1 MRLLLGLLLCRI
13 IMDIPEYKIPEYEIP
28 YYEDGSRISN
38 SAIGW
43 FLNKGPAYLR
53 RMLDGKEKGLDLPQ
67 LRKGTMIHEF
77 LLQPDKFW
85 DDYVLFDGEKPKS
98 AQAQKFCE
106 NLINTVEIEPNKQLS
121 EAYRKSYSIVGKSED
136 KILSE
141 ALKISIEY
149 KDYIEAIKSKKI
161 LISQYDLD
169 QLMKIQNNVEEHK
182 LAKQLLQKAGDYSNI
197 HVYHEFQINW
207 DYWAEDEFNHGAL
220 TPIAC
225 KSLLDSCTF
234 NFDTKVCTIMDIKT
248 TAKLWHFEDSM
259 KEFDYCRQLCFYKE
273 AVYWYMKNVLKLN
286 EDEINEW
293 KFEYYIVAIDTTC
306 SNEIR
311 VFKLSTYQVSSRE
324 VAIHDFMI
332 NWFWHTITKEY
343 DHSRAYYVGDGS
355 ETLDL

>member
-1 MRLLLGLLLCRI
+1 MN
-13 IMDIPEYKIPEYEIP
+13 IPEYKIPEYEIP
-28 YYEDGSRISN
+28 YYEDDSRISN

-77 LLQPDKFW
+77 LLQPDQFW
-85 DDYVLFDGEKPKS
+85 NDYVLFTGEKPKS

-141 ALKISIEY
+141 ALKISVEY

-169 QLMKIQNNVEEHK
+169 QLMSIQHNIGAHK
-182 LAKQLLQKAGDYSNI
+182 LARQLIRRAGDHGSI
-197 HVYHEFQINW
+197 HIYHEFQINW
-207 DYWAEDEFNHGAL
+207 DYLVCDEFNHGAY

-259 KEFDYCRQLCFYKE
+259 KEFDYCRQLYFYQE
-273 AVYWYMKNVLKLN
+273 AVYWYMRNVLNLN
-286 EDEINEW
+286 EDEISEW
-293 KFEYYIVAIDTTC
+293 TFEYYIVAIDTTG

-311 VFKLSTYQVSSRE
+311 VFKLTSSQVSSRG
-324 VAIHDFMI
+324 VIVNDFMYD
-332 NWFWHTITKEY
+332 WLWHIATDNYE
-343 DHSRAYYVGDGS
+343 HSRAYYVGDGS
-355 ETLDL
+355 ETLNL

>member
-1 MRLLLGLLLCRI
+1 MI
-13 IMDIPEYKIPEYEIP
+13 TPEYKIPEYDIP
-28 YYEDGSRISN
+28 YYEDNTRISN

-43 FLNKGPAYLR
+43 FLNKGPAYFR

-85 DDYVLFDGEKPKS
+85 DDYVLFDGDKPKS

-106 NLINTVEIEPNKQLS
+106 NLINTVEIELNKQLS
-121 EAYRKSYSIVGKSED
+121 DAYRKSYSIVGKSED

-141 ALKISIEY
+141 ALKISVEY
-149 KDYIEAIKSKKI
+149 KDYIEAIRSKKI

-169 QLMKIQNNVEEHK
+169 QLMKIQHNVGEHK
-182 LAKQLLQKAGDYSNI
+182 LARQLIRRAGEHGSI
-197 HVYHEFQINW
+197 HAYHEFQINW
-207 DYWAEDEFNHGAL
+207 EYWTTDDLNHGAY

-234 NFDTKVCTIMDIKT
+234 DFNARVCTIMDIKT

-273 AVYWYMKNVLKLN
+273 AVYWYLDNVLELN
-286 EDEINEW
+286 NDEINMW
-293 KFEYYIVAIDTTC
+293 TFKYYIIAIDTTG

-311 VFKLSTYQVSSRE
+311 VFTLGSAQINSRDI
-324 VAIHDFMI
+324 AINNFMVEYLWHLGTG
-332 NWFWHTITKEY
+332 NW
-343 DHSRAYYVGDGS
+343 DHSYDYYNGDGS
-355 ETLDL
+355 EILNL

>member
-1 MRLLLGLLLCRI
+1 
-13 IMDIPEYKIPEYEIP
+13 MDIPEYKIPEYEIP

-43 FLNKGPAYLR
+43 FLNKGPSYLR

-141 ALKISIEY
+141 ALKISVEY

-169 QLMKIQNNVEEHK
+169 QLTAIKHNVWKHK
-182 LAKQLLQKAGDYSNI
+182 LATCLLKDAGNYGSI

-207 DYWAEDEFNHGAL
+207 EYAISSTIGTDADF
-220 TPIAC
+220 PIKC

-248 TAKLWHFEDSM
+248 TVKLWHFEDSM

-273 AVYWYMKNVLKLN
+273 AVYWYMKNVLKLS

-293 KFEYYIVAIDTTC
+293 KFEYYIIAIDTTG

-311 VFKLSTYQVSSRE
+311 VFKLSTYQVNSRD
-324 VAIHDFMI
+324 VVIHDFML

>member
-1 MRLLLGLLLCRI
+1 MI
-13 IMDIPEYKIPEYEIP
+13 TPEYKIPEYDIP
-28 YYEDGSRISN
+28 YYEDSTRISN

-43 FLNKGPAYLR
+43 FLNKGPAYFR

-106 NLINTVEIEPNKQLS
+106 NLINTVEIELNKQLS
-121 EAYRKSYSIVGKSED
+121 DAYRKSYSIVGKSED

-141 ALKISIEY
+141 ALKISVEY
-149 KDYIEAIKSKKI
+149 KDYIEAIRSKKI

-169 QLMKIQNNVEEHK
+169 QLMKIQHNVGEHK
-182 LAKQLLQKAGDYSNI
+182 LARQLIRRAGEHGSI

-207 DYWAEDEFNHGAL
+207 EYWTTDDLNHGAY

-234 NFDTKVCTIMDIKT
+234 DFNARVCTIMDIKT

-259 KEFDYCRQLCFYKE
+259 KEFDYCRQLCFYQE
-273 AVYWYMKNVLKLN
+273 AVYWYLTNVLELSN
-286 EDEINEW
+286 DEINKW
-293 KFEYYIVAIDTTC
+293 VFKFYIVAIDTTG

-311 VFKLSTYQVSSRE
+311 VFTLGTAQVSSRG
-324 VAIHDFMI
+324 VTILDFMTVYLWHLGTG
-332 NWFWHTITKEY
+332 NW
-343 DHSRAYYVGDGS
+343 DHSYDYYTGDGS
-355 ETLDL
+355 EILNL

>member
-1 MRLLLGLLLCRI
+1 MI
-13 IMDIPEYKIPEYEIP
+13 TPKYKIPEYDIP
-28 YYEDGSRISN
+28 YYEDNTRISN

-43 FLNKGPAYLR
+43 FLNKGPAYFR

-85 DDYVLFDGEKPKS
+85 DDYVLFDGDKPKS

-106 NLINTVEIEPNKQLS
+106 NLINTVEIELNKQLS

-141 ALKISIEY
+141 ALKISVEY

-169 QLMKIQNNVEEHK
+169 QLMKIQHNVGEHK
-182 LAKQLLQKAGDYSNI
+182 LARQLIRRAGEHGNI

-207 DYWAEDEFNHGAL
+207 DYWVVDELNNGAYAS
-220 TPIAC
+220 IAC

-234 NFDTKVCTIMDIKT
+234 NFDTKTCTIMDIKT

-259 KEFDYCRQLCFYKE
+259 KEFDYCRQLCFYKD
-273 AVYWYMKNVLKLN
+273 AVYWYLANVLGIT
-286 EDEINEW
+286 DEFDKW
-293 KFEYYIVAIDTTC
+293 RFEFYIIAIDTTG
-306 SNEIR
+306 SNEVR
-311 VFKLSTYQVSSRE
+311 VFRLDSSKVCSRNG
-324 VAIHDFMI
+324 VI
-332 NWFWHTITKEY
+332 NDTMTEIAWHMDKNLWEHGYEY
-343 DHSRAYYVGDGS
+343 YAGDGS
-355 ETLDL
+355 ETLNL

>member
-1 MRLLLGLLLCRI
+1 MI
-13 IMDIPEYKIPEYEIP
+13 TPEYKIPEYDIP
-28 YYEDGSRISN
+28 YYEDSTRISN

-43 FLNKGPAYLR
+43 FLNKGPAYFR

-85 DDYVLFDGEKPKS
+85 DDYVLFTGEKPKS

-141 ALKISIEY
+141 ALKISVEY
-149 KDYIEAIKSKKI
+149 KNYIEALKTNKM
-161 LISQYDLD
+161 LISEYDLK
-169 QLMKIQNNVEEHK
+169 QLEAIKANVQAHK
-182 LAKQLLQKAGDYSNI
+182 LANVLLRKAGQYGFTHI
-197 HVYHEFQINW
+197 YHEFQINW
-207 DYWAEDEFNHGAL
+207 EYSVY
-220 TPIAC
+220 IKIKC

-234 NFDTKVCTIMDIKT
+234 DFQNKVCVIMDIKT

-259 KEFDYCRQLCFYKE
+259 KEFDYCRQLRFYQL
-273 AVYWYMKNVLKLN
+273 AVYWYMENVLKLS
-286 EDEINEW
+286 EISEW
-293 KFEYYIVAIDTTC
+293 KFKFYIIAIDTTG

-311 VFKLSTYQVSSRE
+311 VFSLKPYQMSRSSIVIDDAMTE
-324 VAIHDFMI
+324 IA
-332 NWFWHTITKEY
+332 WHIDENLWEHGYEY
-343 DHSRAYYVGDGS
+343 YNGDGS
-355 ETLDL
+355 ETLNL

>member
-1 MRLLLGLLLCRI
+1 MI
-13 IMDIPEYKIPEYEIP
+13 TPEYKIPEYDIP
-28 YYEDGSRISN
+28 YYEDNTRISN

-43 FLNKGPAYLR
+43 FLNKGPAYFR
-53 RMLDGKEKGLDLPQ
+53 NMLDGKEKGLDLPQ

-77 LLQPDKFW
+77 LLQPDQFW
-85 DDYVLFDGEKPKS
+85 NDYVLFDGEKPKS

-106 NLINTVEIEPNKQLS
+106 NLINTVEIELNKQLS
-121 EAYRKSYSIVGKSED
+121 EAYRKSYSIIGKSED

-141 ALKISIEY
+141 ALKISVEY

-169 QLMKIQNNVEEHK
+169 QLMKIQHNVDEHK
-182 LAKQLLQKAGDYSNI
+182 LAKQLLQKAGDYGNI

-207 DYWAEDEFNHGAL
+207 DYLVEDELNHGAL

-234 NFDTKVCTIMDIKT
+234 NFDTKTCTIMDIKT

-259 KEFDYCRQLCFYKE
+259 KEFDYCRQLCFYQE
-273 AVYWYMKNVLKLN
+273 AVYWYLN
-286 EDEINEW
+286 NELELSSDEINEW
-293 KFEYYIVAIDTTC
+293 RFEYYIIAIDTTG

-311 VFKLSTYQVSSRE
+311 VFKLATHQVTSRG
-324 VAIHDFMI
+324 VTIHDFMSVYLWHLGTG
-332 NWFWHTITKEY
+332 NW
-343 DHSRAYYVGDGS
+343 DHSYYYYTGDGS
-355 ETLDL
+355 ETLNL

>member
-1 MRLLLGLLLCRI
+1 MK
-13 IMDIPEYKIPEYEIP
+13 IPEYKIPEYDIP
-28 YYEDGSRISN
+28 YYEDGTRISN

-43 FLNKGPAYLR
+43 FLNKGPAYFR
-53 RMLDGKEKGLDLPQ
+53 NMLDGKEKGLDLPQ

-77 LLQPDKFW
+77 LLQPDQFW
-85 DDYVLFDGEKPKS
+85 NDYVLFDGDKPKS

-106 NLINTVEIEPNKQLS
+106 NLINTVEIELNKQLS

-141 ALKISIEY
+141 ALKISVEY

-169 QLMKIQNNVEEHK
+169 QLMKIQHNVGEHK
-182 LAKQLLQKAGDYSNI
+182 LARQLIRRAGEHGSI

-207 DYWAEDEFNHGAL
+207 DYLVEDELNHEAL

-234 NFDTKVCTIMDIKT
+234 NFDTKTCTIMDIKT

-259 KEFDYCRQLCFYKE
+259 KEFDYCRQLCFYQE
-273 AVYWYMKNVLKLN
+273 AVYWYLN
-286 EDEINEW
+286 NELELSSDEINEW
-293 KFEYYIVAIDTTC
+293 RFESYIIAIDTTG

-311 VFKLSTYQVSSRE
+311 VFKLTAPQVTSRG
-324 VAIHDFMI
+324 VTIYDFMRI
-332 NWFWHTITKEY
+332 YLWHLETGNW
-343 DHSRAYYVGDGS
+343 DHSYDYYTGDGS
-355 ETLDL
+355 ETLNL

>member
-1 MRLLLGLLLCRI
+1 MI
-13 IMDIPEYKIPEYEIP
+13 TPKYKIPEYDIP
-28 YYEDGSRISN
+28 YYEDNTRISN

-43 FLNKGPAYLR
+43 FLNKGPAYFR
-53 RMLDGKEKGLDLPQ
+53 NMLDGKEKGLDLPQ

-77 LLQPDKFW
+77 LLQPDQFW
-85 DDYVLFDGEKPKS
+85 NDYVLFNGDKPKS

-106 NLINTVEIEPNKQLS
+106 NLINTVEIELNKQLS

-141 ALKISIEY
+141 ALKISVEY

-169 QLMKIQNNVEEHK
+169 QLMKIQHNVEEHK
-182 LAKQLLQKAGDYSNI
+182 LAKQLLQKAGDYSNM

-207 DYWAEDEFNHGAL
+207 DYLAEDELNHGAY

-234 NFDTKVCTIMDIKT
+234 DFDTRTCTIMDIKT

-259 KEFDYCRQLCFYKE
+259 KEFDYCRQLCFYQD
-273 AVYWYMKNVLKLN
+273 AVYWYFENVLKMT
-286 EDEINEW
+286 DEFDKW
-293 KFEYYIVAIDTTC
+293 RFEFYIIAIDTTG

-311 VFKLSTYQVSSRE
+311 VFGLDSIQINSRE
-324 VAIHDFMI
+324 IAIHDFMKVYLWHLGTE
-332 NWFWHTITKEY
+332 NW
-343 DHSRAYYVGDGS
+343 DHSYEYYNGDGS
-355 ETLDL
+355 ENLNL

>member
-1 MRLLLGLLLCRI
+1 MTT
-13 IMDIPEYKIPEYEIP
+13 PEYKIPEYDIP
-28 YYEDGSRISN
+28 YYEDNTRISN

-43 FLNKGPAYLR
+43 FLNKGPAYFR

-106 NLINTVEIEPNKQLS
+106 NLINTVEIELNKQLS
-121 EAYRKSYSIVGKSED
+121 DAYRKSYSIVGKSED

-141 ALKISIEY
+141 ALKISVEY

-169 QLMKIQNNVEEHK
+169 QLMKIQHNVGEHK
-182 LAKQLLQKAGDYSNI
+182 LARQLIRRAGEHGNI

-207 DYWAEDEFNHGAL
+207 EYWVNDELNHGAC

-234 NFDTKVCTIMDIKT
+234 DFNARVCTIMDIKT

-259 KEFDYCRQLCFYKE
+259 KEFDYCRQLCFYKK
-273 AVYWYMKNVLKLN
+273 AVYWYLANVLELSP
-286 EDEINEW
+286 DEIDKW
-293 KFEYYIVAIDTTC
+293 VFKYYIIAIDTTG

-311 VFKLSTYQVSSRE
+311 VFMLGSTQVNSRNDT
-324 VAIHDFMI
+324 IHDFMRVYLWHLGTG
-332 NWFWHTITKEY
+332 NW
-343 DHSRAYYVGDGS
+343 DHSYDYYTGDGS
-355 ETLDL
+355 ETLNL

>member
-1 MRLLLGLLLCRI
+1 MI
-13 IMDIPEYKIPEYEIP
+13 TPKYKIPEYDIP
-28 YYEDGSRISN
+28 YYEDNTRISN

-43 FLNKGPAYLR
+43 FLNKGPAYFR
-53 RMLDGKEKGLDLPQ
+53 NMLDGKEKGLDLPQ

-77 LLQPDKFW
+77 LLQPDQFW
-85 DDYVLFDGEKPKS
+85 NDYVLFDGEKPKS

-106 NLINTVEIEPNKQLS
+106 NLINTVEIELNKQLS

-141 ALKISIEY
+141 ALKISVEY

-169 QLMKIQNNVEEHK
+169 QLMKIQHNVGEHK
-182 LAKQLLQKAGDYSNI
+182 LARQLIRRSGEHGNI

-207 DYWAEDEFNHGAL
+207 DYWIIDELNNEAY
-220 TPIAC
+220 TPVAC

-234 NFDTKVCTIMDIKT
+234 NFDTRTCTIMDIKT

-259 KEFDYCRQLCFYKE
+259 KEFDYCRQLCFYQE
-273 AVYWYMKNVLKLN
+273 AVYWYLTNVLGIT
-286 EDEINEW
+286 DEFDKW
-293 KFEYYIVAIDTTC
+293 RFEFYIIAIDTTG

-311 VFKLSTYQVSSRE
+311 VFRLDSSQVCSRND
-324 VAIHDFMI
+324 VI
-332 NWFWHTITKEY
+332 NDTMTEIAWHMDKNLWEHGYEY
-343 DHSRAYYVGDGS
+343 YAGDGS
-355 ETLDL
+355 ETLNL

>member
-1 MRLLLGLLLCRI
+1 MN
-13 IMDIPEYKIPEYEIP
+13 IPEYKIPEYDIP
-28 YYEDGSRISN
+28 YYEDNTRISN

-43 FLNKGPAYLR
+43 FLNKGPAYFR
-53 RMLDGKEKGLDLPQ
+53 NMLDGKEKGLDLPQ

-141 ALKISIEY
+141 ALKISVEY

-161 LISQYDLD
+161 LISKYDLD
-169 QLMKIQNNVEEHK
+169 QLTAIKHNIWKHK
-182 LAKQLLQKAGDYSNI
+182 LATCLLKDAGDYGSI
-197 HVYHEFQINW
+197 HIYHEFQINW
-207 DYWAEDEFNHGAL
+207 EYAISSTISTDIDFQ
-220 TPIAC
+220 IKC

-259 KEFDYCRQLCFYKE
+259 KEFDYCRQLCFYQK
-273 AVYWYMKNVLKLN
+273 AVYWYLANVLELSN
-286 EDEINEW
+286 DEIDKWE
-293 KFEYYIVAIDTTC
+293 FEFYIIAIDTTG

-311 VFKLSTYQVSSRE
+311 VFRLATSQVTSRG
-324 VAIHDFMI
+324 VTIHDFMRVYLWHLGTD
-332 NWFWHTITKEY
+332 NW
-343 DHSRAYYVGDGS
+343 DHSYDYYNGDGS

>member
-1 MRLLLGLLLCRI
+1 MN
-13 IMDIPEYKIPEYEIP
+13 IPEYKIPEYEIP

-141 ALKISIEY
+141 ALKISVEY

-169 QLMKIQNNVEEHK
+169 QLMKIQHNVGEHK
-182 LAKQLLQKAGDYSNI
+182 LARQLIRRAGDHGSI
-197 HVYHEFQINW
+197 HVYHEFHINW
-207 DYWAEDEFNHGAL
+207 EYWIIDESNHDL
-220 TPIAC
+220 ITC

-234 NFDTKVCTIMDIKT
+234 NFETKVCTIMDIKT
-248 TAKLWHFEDSM
+248 TAKLWHF
-259 KEFDYCRQLCFYKE
+259 
-273 AVYWYMKNVLKLN
+273 
-286 EDEINEW
+286 
-293 KFEYYIVAIDTTC
+293 
-306 SNEIR
+306 
-311 VFKLSTYQVSSRE
+311 
-324 VAIHDFMI
+324 
-332 NWFWHTITKEY
+332 
-343 DHSRAYYVGDGS
+343 
-355 ETLDL
+355 

>member
-1 MRLLLGLLLCRI
+1 MTT
-13 IMDIPEYKIPEYEIP
+13 PEYKIPEYDIP
-28 YYEDGSRISN
+28 YYEDSTRISN

-43 FLNKGPAYLR
+43 FLNKGPAYFR

-106 NLINTVEIEPNKQLS
+106 NLINTVEIELNKQFS
-121 EAYRKSYSIVGKSED
+121 DAYRKSYSIVGKSED

-141 ALKISIEY
+141 ALKISVEY
-149 KDYIEAIKSKKI
+149 KDYIEAIRSKKI

-169 QLMKIQNNVEEHK
+169 QLMKIQHNVGEHK
-182 LAKQLLQKAGDYSNI
+182 LARQLIRRAGEHGSI

-207 DYWAEDEFNHGAL
+207 EYWVNDELNHGAY

-234 NFDTKVCTIMDIKT
+234 DFNARVCTIMDIKT

-259 KEFDYCRQLCFYKE
+259 KEFDYCRQLCFYKK
-273 AVYWYMKNVLKLN
+273 AVYWYLANVLELSPN
-286 EDEINEW
+286 EIDKW
-293 KFEYYIVAIDTTC
+293 VFKYYIIAIDTTG

-311 VFKLSTYQVSSRE
+311 VFMLGSTQVNSRNDT
-324 VAIHDFMI
+324 IHDFMRVYLWHLGTG
-332 NWFWHTITKEY
+332 NW
-343 DHSRAYYVGDGS
+343 DHSYDYYTGDGS

>member
-1 MRLLLGLLLCRI
+1 MI
-13 IMDIPEYKIPEYEIP
+13 TPKYKIPEYDIP
-28 YYEDGSRISN
+28 YYEDNTRISN

-77 LLQPDKFW
+77 LLQPDQFW
-85 DDYVLFDGEKPKS
+85 NDYVLFNGDKPKS

-106 NLINTVEIEPNKQLS
+106 NLINTVEIELNKQLS

-141 ALKISIEY
+141 ALKISVEY
-149 KDYIEAIKSKKI
+149 KDYIEAIKSNKI

-169 QLMKIQNNVEEHK
+169 QLMNIQHNVEEHK

-207 DYWAEDEFNHGAL
+207 DYLVEDELNHGAL

-234 NFDTKVCTIMDIKT
+234 NFETKTCTIMDIKT

-259 KEFDYCRQLCFYKE
+259 KEFDYCRQLCFYQE
-273 AVYWYMKNVLKLN
+273 AVYWYLTNILKLSN
-286 EDEINEW
+286 GEIDKW
-293 KFEYYIVAIDTTC
+293 RFEYYIIAIDTTG

-311 VFKLSTYQVSSRE
+311 VFKLNTHQVTSRG
-324 VAIHDFMI
+324 VTIHDFMSVYLWHLGTG
-332 NWFWHTITKEY
+332 NW
-343 DHSRAYYVGDGS
+343 DHSYDYYTGDGS
-355 ETLDL
+355 ETLNL

>member
-1 MRLLLGLLLCRI
+1 MN
-13 IMDIPEYKIPEYEIP
+13 IPEYKIPEYDIP
-28 YYEDGSRISN
+28 YYEDNTRISN

-43 FLNKGPAYLR
+43 FLNKGPAYFR
-53 RMLDGKEKGLDLPQ
+53 NMLDGKEKGLDLPQ

-77 LLQPDKFW
+77 LLQPDQFW
-85 DDYVLFDGEKPKS
+85 NDYVLFDGDKPKS

-106 NLINTVEIEPNKQLS
+106 NLINTVEIELNKQLS

-141 ALKISIEY
+141 ALKISVEY

-169 QLMKIQNNVEEHK
+169 QLMKIQHNVEEHK

-207 DYWAEDEFNHGAL
+207 DYWAEDELNHGAL

-234 NFDTKVCTIMDIKT
+234 DFDAKTCTIMDIKT
-248 TAKLWHFEDSM
+248 TAKVWQFEESM
-259 KEFDYCRQLCFYKE
+259 KEFD
-273 AVYWYMKNVLKLN
+273 
-286 EDEINEW
+286 
-293 KFEYYIVAIDTTC
+293 
-306 SNEIR
+306 
-311 VFKLSTYQVSSRE
+311 
-324 VAIHDFMI
+324 
-332 NWFWHTITKEY
+332 
-343 DHSRAYYVGDGS
+343 
-355 ETLDL
+355 

>member
-1 MRLLLGLLLCRI
+1 MI
-13 IMDIPEYKIPEYEIP
+13 TPKYKIPEYDIP
-28 YYEDGSRISN
+28 YYEDNTRISN

-77 LLQPDKFW
+77 LLQPDQFW
-85 DDYVLFDGEKPKS
+85 NDYVLFDGDKPKS
-98 AQAQKFCE
+98 VQAQKFCE
-106 NLINTVEIEPNKQLS
+106 NLINTVEIELNKQLS
-121 EAYRKSYSIVGKSED
+121 DAYRKSYSIVGKSED

-141 ALKISIEY
+141 ALKISVEY

-169 QLMKIQNNVEEHK
+169 QLMKIQHNVEKHK

-207 DYWAEDEFNHGAL
+207 DYWAEDELNHGAL
-220 TPIAC
+220 TPVAC

-234 NFDTKVCTIMDIKT
+234 NFDTRTCTIMDIKT

-259 KEFDYCRQLCFYKE
+259 KEFDYCRQLCFYKD
-273 AVYWYMKNVLKLN
+273 AVYWYLANVLGIT
-286 EDEINEW
+286 DEFDKW
-293 KFEYYIVAIDTTC
+293 RFEFYIIAIDTTG

-311 VFKLSTYQVSSRE
+311 VFRLDSSKICSRND
-324 VAIHDFMI
+324 VI
-332 NWFWHTITKEY
+332 NDAMTEIAWHMDKNLWEHGYEY
-343 DHSRAYYVGDGS
+343 YAGDGS
-355 ETLDL
+355 ETLNL

>member
-1 MRLLLGLLLCRI
+1 MI
-13 IMDIPEYKIPEYEIP
+13 TPEYKIPEYDIP
-28 YYEDGSRISN
+28 YYEDNTRISN

-43 FLNKGPAYLR
+43 FLNKGPAYFR

-106 NLINTVEIEPNKQLS
+106 NLINTVEIELNKQLS
-121 EAYRKSYSIVGKSED
+121 DAYRKSYSIVGKSED

-141 ALKISIEY
+141 ALKISVEY
-149 KDYIEAIKSKKI
+149 KDYIEAIRSKKV

-169 QLMKIQNNVEEHK
+169 QLMKIQHNVGEHK
-182 LAKQLLQKAGDYSNI
+182 LARQLIRRAGEHGSI

-207 DYWAEDEFNHGAL
+207 EYWTTDDLNHGAY

-234 NFDTKVCTIMDIKT
+234 DFNARVCTIMDIKT

-273 AVYWYMKNVLKLN
+273 AVYWYLSNVLELSN
-286 EDEINEW
+286 DEFDKW
-293 KFEYYIVAIDTTC
+293 AFKFYIIAIDTTG

-311 VFKLSTYQVSSRE
+311 VFTLGSAQVNSRE
-324 VAIHDFMI
+324 ETINKFMVEYLWHLGTE
-332 NWFWHTITKEY
+332 NW
-343 DHSRAYYVGDGS
+343 DHSYDYYTGDGS
-355 ETLDL
+355 EILIL

>member
-1 MRLLLGLLLCRI
+1 MI
-13 IMDIPEYKIPEYEIP
+13 TPEYKIPEYDIP
-28 YYEDGSRISN
+28 YYEDNTRISN

-53 RMLDGKEKGLDLPQ
+53 NMLDGKEKGLDLPQ

-77 LLQPDKFW
+77 LLQPDQFW
-85 DDYVLFDGEKPKS
+85 NDYVLFDGDKPKS

-106 NLINTVEIEPNKQLS
+106 NLINTVEIELNKQLS

-141 ALKISIEY
+141 ALKISVEY

-169 QLMKIQNNVEEHK
+169 QLMKIQHNVGEHK
-182 LAKQLLQKAGDYSNI
+182 LARQLIRRAGDHGNI

-207 DYWAEDEFNHGAL
+207 DYVIFKLGITKAFS
-220 TPIAC
+220 IKC

-234 NFDTKVCTIMDIKT
+234 NFDTKTCTIMDIKT

-259 KEFDYCRQLCFYKE
+259 KEFDYCRQLCFYQE
-273 AVYWYMKNVLKLN
+273 AAYWYLSNVLKLSK
-286 EDEINEW
+286 EIDNW
-293 KFEYYIVAIDTTC
+293 KFEYYIVAIDTTG

-311 VFKLSTYQVSSRE
+311 VFKLSSGQVMSRS
-324 VAIHDFMI
+324 AIISNFMY
-332 NWFWHTITKEY
+332 NWLWHTETKNY
-343 DHSRAYYVGDGS
+343 DHSLAYYVGDGS
-355 ETLDL
+355 ETLNL

>member
-1 MRLLLGLLLCRI
+1 ML
-13 IMDIPEYKIPEYEIP
+13 MVTPEYKIPEYDIP
-28 YYEDGSRISN
+28 YYEDNTRISN

-43 FLNKGPAYLR
+43 FLNKGPAYFR
-53 RMLDGKEKGLDLPQ
+53 NMLDGKEKGLDLPQ

-85 DDYVLFDGEKPKS
+85 DDYVLFDGDKPKS

-106 NLINTVEIEPNKQLS
+106 NLINTVEIELNKQLS

-141 ALKISIEY
+141 ALKISVEY

-169 QLMKIQNNVEEHK
+169 QLMKIQHNVDEHK
-182 LAKQLLQKAGDYSNI
+182 LAKQLLQKADDYSNI

-207 DYWAEDEFNHGAL
+207 DYLVEDELNHGAL
-220 TPIAC
+220 TTIAC

-234 NFDTKVCTIMDIKT
+234 NFDTRTCTIMDIKT

-259 KEFDYCRQLCFYKE
+259 KEFDYCRQLCFYQE
-273 AVYWYMKNVLKLN
+273 AVYWYLN
-286 EDEINEW
+286 NEFELSSDEINEW
-293 KFEYYIVAIDTTC
+293 RFEYYIIAIDTTG

-311 VFKLSTYQVSSRE
+311 VFRLATHQVTSRG
-324 VAIHDFMI
+324 VTIHDFMRVYLWHFGTD
-332 NWFWHTITKEY
+332 NW
-343 DHSRAYYVGDGS
+343 DHSYDYYTGDGS
-355 ETLDL
+355 ETLNL

>member
-1 MRLLLGLLLCRI
+1 MTT
-13 IMDIPEYKIPEYEIP
+13 PEYKIPEYNIP
-28 YYEDGSRISN
+28 YYEDNTRISN

-43 FLNKGPAYLR
+43 FLNKGPAYFR

-106 NLINTVEIEPNKQLS
+106 NLINTVEIELNKQLS

-141 ALKISIEY
+141 ALKISVEY
-149 KDYIEAIKSKKI
+149 KDYIEAIRSKKV

-169 QLMKIQNNVEEHK
+169 QLMKIQHNVGEHK
-182 LAKQLLQKAGDYSNI
+182 LARQLIRRAGEHGSI

-207 DYWAEDEFNHGAL
+207 EYWVNDELNHGAY

-234 NFDTKVCTIMDIKT
+234 DFNARVCTIMDIKT

-259 KEFDYCRQLCFYKE
+259 KEFDYCRQLCFYKK
-273 AVYWYMKNVLKLN
+273 AVYWYLANVLELSP
-286 EDEINEW
+286 DEIDKW
-293 KFEYYIVAIDTTC
+293 VFKYYIIAIDTTG

-311 VFKLSTYQVSSRE
+311 VFMLDSTQVNSRNDT
-324 VAIHDFMI
+324 IHDFMI
-332 NWFWHTITKEY
+332 VYLWHLGTGNW
-343 DHSRAYYVGDGS
+343 DHSYDYYTGDGS
-355 ETLDL
+355 EILIL

>member
-1 MRLLLGLLLCRI
+1 MN
-13 IMDIPEYKIPEYEIP
+13 IPEYKIPEYEIP

-141 ALKISIEY
+141 ALKISVEY

-169 QLMKIQNNVEEHK
+169 QLMKIQHNVGEHK
-182 LAKQLLQKAGDYSNI
+182 LARQLIRRAGDHGSI

-207 DYWAEDEFNHGAL
+207 DYLVIDELNHGDYA
-220 TPIAC
+220 TIAC

-234 NFDTKVCTIMDIKT
+234 NFYTKVCTIMDIKT

-259 KEFDYCRQLCFYKE
+259 KEFDYCRQLCFYKD
-273 AVYWYMKNVLKLN
+273 AVYWYLANVLGIT
-286 EDEINEW
+286 DEFDKW
-293 KFEYYIVAIDTTC
+293 RFEFYIIAIDTTG

-311 VFKLSTYQVSSRE
+311 VFRLDPSQVCSRNE
-324 VAIHDFMI
+324 VI
-332 NWFWHTITKEY
+332 NDAMTEIAWHMDKNLWEHSYEY
-343 DHSRAYYVGDGS
+343 YAGDGS
-355 ETLDL
+355 ETLNL

>member
-1 MRLLLGLLLCRI
+1 MI
-13 IMDIPEYKIPEYEIP
+13 TPEYKIPEYNIP
-28 YYEDGSRISN
+28 YYEDNTRISN

-43 FLNKGPAYLR
+43 FLNKGPAYFR
-53 RMLDGKEKGLDLPQ
+53 NMLDGKEKGLDLPQ

-85 DDYVLFDGEKPKS
+85 DDYVLFDGDKPKS

-106 NLINTVEIEPNKQLS
+106 NLINTVEIELNKQLS
-121 EAYRKSYSIVGKSED
+121 DAYRKSYSIVGKSED

-141 ALKISIEY
+141 ALKISVEY
-149 KDYIEAIKSKKI
+149 KDYIEAIRAKKI

-169 QLMKIQNNVEEHK
+169 QLMKIQHNVGGHK
-182 LAKQLLQKAGDYSNI
+182 LARQLIRRVGEHGSI

-207 DYWAEDEFNHGAL
+207 EYWVNDELNHGAY

-234 NFDTKVCTIMDIKT
+234 DFNARVCTIMDIKT

-273 AVYWYMKNVLKLN
+273 AVYWYLANVLELSN
-286 EDEINEW
+286 DEIDKW
-293 KFEYYIVAIDTTC
+293 MFKYYIIAIDTTG

-311 VFKLSTYQVSSRE
+311 VFTLGSSQVNSRE
-324 VAIHDFMI
+324 ETINKFMVEYLWHLGTD
-332 NWFWHTITKEY
+332 NW
-343 DHSRAYYVGDGS
+343 DHSYDYYTGDGS
-355 ETLDL
+355 EILNL

>member
-1 MRLLLGLLLCRI
+1 MI
-13 IMDIPEYKIPEYEIP
+13 TPEYKIPEYDIP
-28 YYEDGSRISN
+28 YYEDNTRISN

-43 FLNKGPAYLR
+43 FLNKGPAYFR
-53 RMLDGKEKGLDLPQ
+53 NMLDGKEKGLDLPQ

-77 LLQPDKFW
+77 LLQPDQFW
-85 DDYVLFDGEKPKS
+85 NDYVLFDGEKPKS

-106 NLINTVEIEPNKQLS
+106 NLINTVEIELNKQLS
-121 EAYRKSYSIVGKSED
+121 DAYRKSYSIVGKSED

-141 ALKISIEY
+141 ALKISVEY

-169 QLMKIQNNVEEHK
+169 QLMKIQHNVGEHK
-182 LAKQLLQKAGDYSNI
+182 LARQLIRRAGEHGSI

-207 DYWAEDEFNHGAL
+207 EYWTTDDLNHGAY

-234 NFDTKVCTIMDIKT
+234 DFNARVCTIMDIKT

-273 AVYWYMKNVLKLN
+273 AVYWYLSNVLELSN
-286 EDEINEW
+286 DEFDKW
-293 KFEYYIVAIDTTC
+293 TLRFYIIAIDTTG

-311 VFKLSTYQVSSRE
+311 VFTLGSAQVNSRE
-324 VAIHDFMI
+324 ETINKFMVEYLWHLGTE
-332 NWFWHTITKEY
+332 NW
-343 DHSRAYYVGDGS
+343 DHSYDYYTGDGS
-355 ETLDL
+355 EILIL

>member
-1 MRLLLGLLLCRI
+1 MN
-13 IMDIPEYKIPEYEIP
+13 IPEYKIPKYEIP

-77 LLQPDKFW
+77 LLQPDQFW
-85 DDYVLFDGEKPKS
+85 NDYVLFTGEKPKS

-141 ALKISIEY
+141 ALKISVEY

-169 QLMKIQNNVEEHK
+169 QLMSIQHNIGAHK
-182 LAKQLLQKAGDYSNI
+182 LARQLIRRAGDHGSI

-207 DYWAEDEFNHGAL
+207 DYLVCDEFNHGAY

-259 KEFDYCRQLCFYKE
+259 KEFDYCRQLCFYHE
-273 AVYWYMKNVLKLN
+273 AVYWYLSNVLGLSS
-286 EDEINEW
+286 DEINEW
-293 KFEYYIVAIDTTC
+293 SFEYYIVAIDTTG

-311 VFKLSTYQVSSRE
+311 VFKLSTYQVSSRGII
-324 VAIHDFMI
+324 IHDFMR
-332 NWFWHTITKEY
+332 NWFWHTVTEEY

>member
-1 MRLLLGLLLCRI
+1 MI
-13 IMDIPEYKIPEYEIP
+13 TPEYKIPEYDIS
-28 YYEDGSRISN
+28 YYEDNTRISN

-43 FLNKGPAYLR
+43 FLNKGPAYFR
-53 RMLDGKEKGLDLPQ
+53 NMLDGKEKGLDLPQ

-77 LLQPDKFW
+77 LLQPDQFW
-85 DDYVLFDGEKPKS
+85 NDYVLFDGDKPKS

-106 NLINTVEIEPNKQLS
+106 NLINTVEIELNKQLS

-141 ALKISIEY
+141 ALKISVEY

-169 QLMKIQNNVEEHK
+169 QLMKIQHNVDEHK

-207 DYWAEDEFNHGAL
+207 DYLAEDELNHGAL

-234 NFDTKVCTIMDIKT
+234 DFDTKTCTIMDIKT

-259 KEFDYCRQLCFYKE
+259 KEFDYCRQLCFYQE
-273 AVYWYMKNVLKLN
+273 AVYWYLN
-286 EDEINEW
+286 NELELSSDEINEW
-293 KFEYYIVAIDTTC
+293 RFEYYIIAIDTTG

-311 VFKLSTYQVSSRE
+311 VFKLATHQVTSRG
-324 VAIHDFMI
+324 VAIHDFMSVYLWHLGTG
-332 NWFWHTITKEY
+332 NW
-343 DHSRAYYVGDGS
+343 DHSYDYYTGDGS
-355 ETLDL
+355 ETLNL

>member
-1 MRLLLGLLLCRI
+1 MI
-13 IMDIPEYKIPEYEIP
+13 TPEYKVPEYDIP
-28 YYEDGSRISN
+28 YYEDSTRISN

-43 FLNKGPAYLR
+43 FLNKGPAFFR

-106 NLINTVEIEPNKQLS
+106 NLINTVEIELNKQLS
-121 EAYRKSYSIVGKSED
+121 DAYRKSYSIVGKSED

-141 ALKISIEY
+141 ALKISVEY
-149 KDYIEAIKSKKI
+149 KDYIEVIKSKKI

-169 QLMKIQNNVEEHK
+169 QLMKIQHNVGEHK
-182 LAKQLLQKAGDYSNI
+182 LARQLIRRAGEHGSI

-207 DYWAEDEFNHGAL
+207 EYWVNDELNHGAY

-234 NFDTKVCTIMDIKT
+234 DFNARVCTIMDIKT

-259 KEFDYCRQLCFYKE
+259 KEFDYCRQLCFYKK
-273 AVYWYMKNVLKLN
+273 AVYWYLANVLELSP
-286 EDEINEW
+286 DEIDKW
-293 KFEYYIVAIDTTC
+293 VFKYYIIAIDTTG

-311 VFKLSTYQVSSRE
+311 VFMLGSTQVNSRNDT
-324 VAIHDFMI
+324 IHDFMRVYLWHLGTG
-332 NWFWHTITKEY
+332 NW
-343 DHSRAYYVGDGS
+343 DHSYDYYTGDGS

>member
-1 MRLLLGLLLCRI
+1 MNY
-13 IMDIPEYKIPEYEIP
+13 PEYKIPSYDIP
-28 YYEDGSRISN
+28 YYEDNTRVSN

-43 FLNKGPAYLR
+43 FLNKGPAFFR

-106 NLINTVEIEPNKQLS
+106 NLINTVEIELNKQLS
-121 EAYRKSYSIVGKSED
+121 DAYRKSYSIVGKSED

-141 ALKISIEY
+141 ALKMSIEY
-149 KDYIEAIKSKKI
+149 KDYIEAIKSRKV

-169 QLMKIQNNVEEHK
+169 KLTAIKANIQEHK
-182 LAKQLLQKAGDYSNI
+182 LARKLLQEANDYKSI

-207 DYWAEDEFNHGAL
+207 EMYIDDDKYL
-220 TPIAC
+220 SC

-234 NFDTKVCTIMDIKT
+234 DWNNKECIIMDIKT
-248 TAKLWHFEDSM
+248 TGKFWHFEDSM
-259 KEFDYCRQLCFYKE
+259 NEFDYCRQLHFYE
-273 AVYWYMKNVLKLN
+273 YAVEWYLRNILN
-286 EDEINEW
+286 ENPNEW
-293 KFEYYIVAIDTTC
+293 KFTCYIIAVDTTG

-311 VFKLSTYQVSSRE
+311 VFKLKYSQLDKSSSNICY
-324 VAIHDFMI
+324 ACNNIY
-332 NWFWHTITKEY
+332 WHMTNNKW
-343 DHSRAYYVGDGS
+343 DHSREYYDGDGS
-355 ETLDL
+355 EDLNL

>member
-1 MRLLLGLLLCRI
+1 MI
-13 IMDIPEYKIPEYEIP
+13 TPEYKIPEYDIP
-28 YYEDGSRISN
+28 YYEDNTRISN

-43 FLNKGPAYLR
+43 FLNKGPAYFR

-85 DDYVLFDGEKPKS
+85 DDYVLFDGDKPKS

-106 NLINTVEIEPNKQLS
+106 NLINTVEIELNKQLS
-121 EAYRKSYSIVGKSED
+121 DAYRKSYSIVGKSED

-141 ALKISIEY
+141 ALKISVEY
-149 KDYIEAIKSKKI
+149 KDYIEAIRSKKT

-169 QLMKIQNNVEEHK
+169 QLMKIQHNVGEHK
-182 LAKQLLQKAGDYSNI
+182 LARQLIRRAGEHGNI

-207 DYWAEDEFNHGAL
+207 DYFAEDELNHEAY

-234 NFDTKVCTIMDIKT
+234 NFDTRTCTIMDIKT

-273 AVYWYMKNVLKLN
+273 AVYWYLINVLELSI
-286 EDEINEW
+286 DEFYKW
-293 KFEYYIVAIDTTC
+293 RFEFYIIAIDTTG

-311 VFKLSTYQVSSRE
+311 VFKLDSTQVDSRSDT
-324 VAIHDFMI
+324 IHDFMTLYLWHLGTD
-332 NWFWHTITKEY
+332 NW
-343 DHSRAYYVGDGS
+343 DHSYDYYTGDGS
-355 ETLDL
+355 ETLNL

>member
-1 MRLLLGLLLCRI
+1 MI
-13 IMDIPEYKIPEYEIP
+13 TPEYKIPEYDIP
-28 YYEDGSRISN
+28 YYEDNTRISN

-43 FLNKGPAYLR
+43 FLNKGPAYFR

-85 DDYVLFDGEKPKS
+85 DDYVLFDGDKPKS

-106 NLINTVEIEPNKQLS
+106 NLINTVEIELNKQLS
-121 EAYRKSYSIVGKSED
+121 DAYRKSYSIVGKSED

-141 ALKISIEY
+141 ALKISVEY
-149 KDYIEAIKSKKI
+149 KDYIEAIRSKKI

-169 QLMKIQNNVEEHK
+169 QLMKIQHNVGGHK
-182 LAKQLLQKAGDYSNI
+182 LARQLIRRAGEHGSI

-207 DYWAEDEFNHGAL
+207 EYWVNDELNHGAY

-234 NFDTKVCTIMDIKT
+234 DFNARVCTIMDIKT

-273 AVYWYMKNVLKLN
+273 AVYWYLANVLELSN
-286 EDEINEW
+286 DEINKW
-293 KFEYYIVAIDTTC
+293 MFKYYIIAIDTIG

-311 VFKLSTYQVSSRE
+311 VFTLGSSQVNSRE
-324 VAIHDFMI
+324 ETINKFMVEYLWHLGTD
-332 NWFWHTITKEY
+332 NW
-343 DHSRAYYVGDGS
+343 DHSYDYYTGDGS
-355 ETLDL
+355 EILNL

>member
-1 MRLLLGLLLCRI
+1 MI
-13 IMDIPEYKIPEYEIP
+13 TPEYKIPEYDIP
-28 YYEDGSRISN
+28 YYEDNTRISN

-43 FLNKGPAYLR
+43 FLNKGPAYFR
-53 RMLDGKEKGLDLPQ
+53 NMLDGKEKGLDLPQ

-77 LLQPDKFW
+77 LLQPDQFW
-85 DDYVLFDGEKPKS
+85 NDYVLFDGEKPKS

-106 NLINTVEIEPNKQLS
+106 NLINTVEIELNKQLS

-141 ALKISIEY
+141 ALKISVEY

-169 QLMKIQNNVEEHK
+169 QLMNIQHNVEEHK

-207 DYWAEDEFNHGAL
+207 DYLVEDELNHGAL

-234 NFDTKVCTIMDIKT
+234 NFDTKTCTIMDIKT

-259 KEFDYCRQLCFYKE
+259 KEFDYCRQLCFYQE
-273 AVYWYMKNVLKLN
+273 AVYWYLN
-286 EDEINEW
+286 NELELSSDEINEW
-293 KFEYYIVAIDTTC
+293 RFEYYIIAIDTTG

-311 VFKLSTYQVSSRE
+311 VFKLAAPQVTSRG
-324 VAIHDFMI
+324 VTIHDFMRVYLWHLGTG
-332 NWFWHTITKEY
+332 NW
-343 DHSRAYYVGDGS
+343 DHSYDYYTGDGS
-355 ETLDL
+355 ETLNL

>member
-1 MRLLLGLLLCRI
+1 MI
-13 IMDIPEYKIPEYEIP
+13 IPEYKIPEYDIP
-28 YYEDGSRISN
+28 YYEDNTRISN

-43 FLNKGPAYLR
+43 FLNKGPAYFR
-53 RMLDGKEKGLDLPQ
+53 NMLDGKEKGLDLPQ

-77 LLQPDKFW
+77 LLQPDQFW
-85 DDYVLFDGEKPKS
+85 NDYVLFDGEKPKS

-106 NLINTVEIEPNKQLS
+106 NLINTVEIELNKQLS

-141 ALKISIEY
+141 ALKISVEY

-169 QLMKIQNNVEEHK
+169 QLMKIQHNVEEHK

-197 HVYHEFQINW
+197 HIYHEFQINW
-207 DYWAEDEFNHGAL
+207 DYWAEDELNHGAL

-225 KSLLDSCTF
+225 KSLLDSCA
-234 NFDTKVCTIMDIKT
+234 FDFDAKTCTIMDIKT

-259 KEFDYCRQLCFYKE
+259 KEFDYCRQLCFYQK
-273 AVYWYMKNVLKLN
+273 AVYWYLN
-286 EDEINEW
+286 NEFELSSDEINEW
-293 KFEYYIVAIDTTC
+293 RFEYYIIAIDTTG

-311 VFKLSTYQVSSRE
+311 VFKLNTHQVNSRGIT
-324 VAIHDFMI
+324 IHDFMKVYLWHLGTE
-332 NWFWHTITKEY
+332 NW
-343 DHSRAYYVGDGS
+343 DHSYDYYTGDGS
-355 ETLDL
+355 ETLNL

>member
-1 MRLLLGLLLCRI
+1 
-13 IMDIPEYKIPEYEIP
+13 MDIPEYKIPEYNIP
-28 YYEDGSRISN
+28 YYEDNTRISN

-43 FLNKGPAYLR
+43 FLNKGPAYFR
-53 RMLDGKEKGLDLPQ
+53 NMLDGKEKGLDLPQ

-85 DDYVLFDGEKPKS
+85 DDYVLFDGDKPKS

-141 ALKISIEY
+141 ALKISVEY

-161 LISQYDLD
+161 LISKYDLD
-169 QLMKIQNNVEEHK
+169 QLTAIKHNIWKHK
-182 LAKQLLQKAGDYSNI
+182 LATCLLKDAGDYGSI
-197 HVYHEFQINW
+197 HIYHEFQINW
-207 DYWAEDEFNHGAL
+207 EYAISSTICTDVDFQ
-220 TPIAC
+220 IKC

-259 KEFDYCRQLCFYKE
+259 KEFDYCRQLCFYQK
-273 AVYWYMKNVLKLN
+273 AVYWYLANVLELSN
-286 EDEINEW
+286 DEIDKWE
-293 KFEYYIVAIDTTC
+293 FEFYIIAIDTTG

-311 VFKLSTYQVSSRE
+311 VFRLATPQVTSRG
-324 VAIHDFMI
+324 VTIHDFMRVYLWHLGTD
-332 NWFWHTITKEY
+332 NW
-343 DHSRAYYVGDGS
+343 DHSYDYYTGDGS
-355 ETLDL
+355 ETLNL